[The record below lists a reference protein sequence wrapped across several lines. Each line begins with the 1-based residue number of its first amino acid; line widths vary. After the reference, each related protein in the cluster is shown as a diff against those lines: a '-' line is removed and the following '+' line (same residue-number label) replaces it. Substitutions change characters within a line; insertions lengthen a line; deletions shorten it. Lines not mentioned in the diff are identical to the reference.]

1 MITTIQNKQ
10 IKQIMKLKKNARER
24 RKQQLFLVEGI
35 RMFTEIPEQYLYKVY
50 ASEDFYKEHQ
60 AVFEGMEV
68 ELVSDQVMKE
78 ISDTMTPQGVLA
90 LVRMLEYSLEDL
102 LQQENPLLLVLE
114 NLQDP
119 GNLGTILR
127 TGEGAG
133 INGIIMSRETVDIYN
148 PKVTRSTM
156 GSIFRVP
163 FVYVDDLF
171 EVIKMMKDRNITTYA
186 AHLNGTDYTRESYTS
201 GTAFLIGNE
210 GNGLTDELTDNAQKK
225 IKIPMCGRVESLNAA
240 MASGLLVYEARRQ
253 RQGVDQMYAVYWLI
267 ASAVFLLIEILTLG
281 LTSIWFAGG
290 AVVAAIAALFG
301 VPFLVQMLLFI
312 VVTCLLFALTR
323 PVAKRY
329 LNNRVQKTNTDALI
343 GQTALVKETI
353 NNMESKGYVQLNGQ
367 DWTARSAEAGEIIPA
382 GCEVVVKE
390 IQGVKLIVER
400 EV

>member
-10 IKQIMKLKKNARER
+10 IKQNMKLKKNARER

-253 RQGVDQMYAVYWLI
+253 RQGGGLDVC
-267 ASAVFLLIEILTLG
+267 SLLADRISRIFT
-281 LTSIWFAGG
+281 
-290 AVVAAIAALFG
+290 
-301 VPFLVQMLLFI
+301 
-312 VVTCLLFALTR
+312 
-323 PVAKRY
+323 Y
-329 LNNRVQKTNTDALI
+329 
-343 GQTALVKETI
+343 
-353 NNMESKGYVQLNGQ
+353 
-367 DWTARSAEAGEIIPA
+367 
-382 GCEVVVKE
+382 
-390 IQGVKLIVER
+390 
-400 EV
+400 